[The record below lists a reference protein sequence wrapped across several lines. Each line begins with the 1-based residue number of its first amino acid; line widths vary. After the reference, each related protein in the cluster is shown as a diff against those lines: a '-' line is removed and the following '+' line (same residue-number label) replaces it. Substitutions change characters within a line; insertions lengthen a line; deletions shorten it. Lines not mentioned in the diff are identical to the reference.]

1 MRKLVDI
8 LTFAKKLHYGEL
20 IRSGWIKFIAG
31 SLASLIVLAIVF
43 TLPFKAVTVET
54 TEPYYVTEISRE
66 PYSTTEYYPS
76 EQSIQKDR
84 IIVDGYYTVVPSGI
98 ILPFQIDR
106 PDARLIGTF
115 ENTIPGSFVIYNS
128 ANRIIWEKLGTS
140 RGIINLALP
149 PGEYRAKF
157 QENIMW
163 GEDLY
168 ICLSI
173 RWNETQGTT
182 TGKEIT
188 QYREVTRVVEK
199 ERKVLKEDKLSI
211 WRLIF
216 GEA

>member
-1 MRKLVDI
+1 MKNFLNK

-20 IRSGWIKFIAG
+20 IKGSWIKFIAG
-31 SLASLIVLAIVF
+31 ALASLIVMAIVF
-43 TLPFKAVTVET
+43 TFPVKAVTVET
-54 TEPYYVTEISRE
+54 TESYYVTEISQE

-84 IIVDGYYTVVPSGI
+84 IIADGYYTVVPFGI
-98 ILPFQIDR
+98 IIPFQIDR
-106 PDARLIGTF
+106 PDARLMGSF

-128 ANRIIWEKLGTS
+128 ANRIIWEKLGS
-140 RGIINLALP
+140 RGTIDLALP

-168 ICLSI
+168 IFLCT
-173 RWNETQGTT
+173 RWNEMQGLTA
-182 TGKEIT
+182 GKEIT
-188 QYREVTRVVEK
+188 QYREVVRVVEK
-199 ERKVLKEDKLSI
+199 ERKVLKEDRLSI

-216 GEA
+216 GKA

>member
-1 MRKLVDI
+1 MRKLVDR

-20 IRSGWIKFIAG
+20 IRGSWIKFIAG
-31 SLASLIVLAIVF
+31 SLASLIIVAIVF
-43 TLPFKAVTVET
+43 TLPVKAVTVET
-54 TEPYYVTEISRE
+54 TEPYYVTEISHE

-76 EQSIQKDR
+76 EQSTQNNR

-98 ILPFQIDR
+98 IIPFRIDR
-106 PDARLIGTF
+106 PDAWLMGTF

-128 ANRIIWEKLGTS
+128 ANRIIWEKLGN
-140 RGIINLALP
+140 RGTINLVLP
-149 PGEYRAKF
+149 QGEYRAKF

-168 ICLSI
+168 IYLSI
-173 RWNETQGTT
+173 GWNEIQGTT
-182 TGKEIT
+182 TVKEIT
-188 QYREVTRVVEK
+188 QYREVPRVVEK
-199 ERKVLKEDKLSI
+199 ERKVLKEDKVSI